1 MMRVQRLVRRLR
13 SGAAIFSTDRRG
25 GVAVIFGLALV
36 PLAGLMGA
44 ALDYSRAANAK
55 TTAQSAVD
63 SAVIAASVLSLNDDF
78 REDEARRVFLGALPH
93 QVADKVLSSSFKL
106 SHDKTTVEGIVEMK
120 MPTVFGGF
128 LNSSD
133 VPLTIKARSQ
143 IAKPQVRQ
151 LDIVMCIDGTG
162 SMQPTINA
170 VKLNATNFE
179 SNLNT
184 ELQNRGITPFDAMR
198 VRAIFFRD
206 YGGNNWFNPGTG
218 GWAFTETGFRW
229 ISNTDPDR
237 FKYVGDL
244 PPMKRSNFMDLPSAR
259 TTFSIFVQGE
269 NAWGGGDEPESGLEC
284 VNEGIDSPWAK
295 VGDVVSGKPLTGVYP
310 VIVVWTDAN
319 AHPPAHPLS
328 MQNPDYPHP
337 TQMPR
342 NWTQMRA
349 RWDDAARI
357 DQNNKMLVFFGN
369 PAKSNDSNINAWL
382 TVRHWPGFVQG
393 GTLTEGNTQMV
404 SRIADA
410 IASKIKMPTLTH

>member
-1 MMRVQRLVRRLR
+1 MRRLDALSNAFAR
-13 SGAAIFSTDRRG
+13 NRNG

-55 TTAQSAVD
+55 TTAQASVD
-63 SAVIAASVLSLNDDF
+63 SAVIAASVLSMNDTL
-78 REDEARRVFLGALPH
+78 REDEARRVFMGALPQH
-93 QVADKVLSSSFKL
+93 IADKVLSSSFKL
-106 SHDKTTVEGIVEMK
+106 SNDKTSIEAVVEMQ
-120 MPTVFGGF
+120 MPAVFGGF
-128 LNSSD
+128 FGKND
-133 VPLTIKARSQ
+133 VPLMIRARSA
-143 IAKPQVRQ
+143 IARPQVRQ

-170 VKLNATNFE
+170 VKLNALNFE

-184 ELQNRGITPFDAMR
+184 ELQNRGISPFDAMR
-198 VRAIFFRD
+198 VRTVFFRD
-206 YGGNNWFNPGTG
+206 YGGNNWFNPGVG
-218 GWAFTETGFRW
+218 GWAFTETGWRW
-229 ISNTDPDR
+229 IANNDPDR

-259 TTFSIFVQGE
+259 TSFSIFVQNE

-284 VNEGIDSPWAK
+284 VNEAIDSPWAK
-295 VGDVVSGKPLTGVYP
+295 VGDMVGGKALTGVYP
-310 VIVVWTDAN
+310 LIVVWTDAN

-328 MQNPDYPHP
+328 MQNPEYPHP

-342 NWTQMRA
+342 SWPQMRA

-369 PAKSNDSNINAWL
+369 PAKSTDPNVNAWL
-382 TVRHWPGFVQG
+382 TVRSWPGFTLG

-404 SRIADA
+404 ARIADA

>member
-1 MMRVQRLVRRLR
+1 MTRLEGLTRRLS
-13 SGAAIFSTDRRG
+13 SGARALFHDRRG

-44 ALDYSRAANAK
+44 ALDYSRAANAR
-55 TTAQSAVD
+55 TTAQASVD
-63 SAVIAASVLSLNDDF
+63 GAVIAASVVSMNDAS
-78 REDEARRVFLGALPH
+78 REDEARRMFLGALPAH
-93 QVADKVLSSSFKL
+93 IADKVISSSFKL
-106 SHDKTTVEGIVEMK
+106 SSDKSSIEAVVELK

-128 LNSSD
+128 FDKND
-133 VPLTIKARSQ
+133 VPLVIRARSAIARPQ
-143 IAKPQVRQ
+143 IRQ

-170 VKLNATNFE
+170 VKLNALNFE

-184 ELQNRGITPFDAMR
+184 ELQNRGIAPFDAMR
-198 VRAIFFRD
+198 VRAVFFRD

-218 GWAFTETGFRW
+218 GMAFTETGWRW
-229 ISNTDPDR
+229 IANTDPDR

-244 PPMKRSNFMDLPSAR
+244 PPMKRSNFMDLPAAR
-259 TTFSIFVQGE
+259 TSFSVFVQNE

-295 VGDVVSGKPLTGVYP
+295 VGDMVGGKALTGVYP
-310 VIVVWTDAN
+310 LIVVWTDAN

-342 NWTQMRA
+342 NWAQMRKK
-349 RWDDAARI
+349 WDDAAKI

-369 PAKSNDSNINAWL
+369 PAKSADPNVNAWL
-382 TVRHWPGFVQG
+382 EVRKWPGFTLG

-404 SRIADA
+404 ARIADA